1 MLWENDVIYEEKEDI
16 GIITL
21 NRPEKRNA
29 LSKGM
34 LSQLAD
40 ILYKIANERR
50 VKVVIIKGTGK
61 CFSSGHD
68 LKEILSS
75 DLHDAEETFD
85 IIKRV
90 MIAIR
95 EAPQPVIAQVHGYA
109 LAAGCQLVAA
119 CDLAV
124 ASEETKFALSGINVG
139 LFCFTPTVFVS
150 RNIAPKRAFELAFTG
165 DMITAQE
172 ALKWGLINKV
182 VPREKLE
189 EETMALAKRL
199 ARHSLSVLEAG
210 KKFFYRQLDLSWE
223 DALECATKTII
234 LWSQRKEVKK
244 GITAFLEKK

>member
-1 MLWENDVIYEEKEDI
+1 MENEVIYEEREEI

-29 LSKGM
+29 LSKSM

-40 ILYKIANERR
+40 ILHKIADERR
-50 VKVVIIKGTGK
+50 VKVAIIKGAGK

-68 LKEILSS
+68 LKEVLNS
-75 DLHDAEETFD
+75 DLHDAEETFEN
-85 IIKRV
+85 IKRV

-150 RNIAPKRAFELAFTG
+150 RNISAKRAFEMAFTG
-165 DMITAQE
+165 EMITAQE
-172 ALKWGLINKV
+172 ALEWGLVNKV
-182 VPREKLE
+182 VPKEKLE
-189 EETMALAKRL
+189 EETMALAKKL
-199 ARHSLSVLEAG
+199 ARHSLSVLETG
-210 KKFFYRQLDLSWE
+210 KKFFYRQLDLDWE
-223 DALECATKTII
+223 NALEYATKTII
-234 LWSQRKEVKK
+234 LWSQTEEVKK
-244 GITAFLEKK
+244 GIMAFLEKK

>member
-1 MLWENDVIYEEKEDI
+1 MKDEVLYEEKEGI
-16 GIITL
+16 GVITL
-21 NRPEKRNA
+21 NRPERRNA
-29 LSKGM
+29 LSKDM

-40 ILYKIANERR
+40 VLYKIAKEKRA
-50 VKVVIIKGTGK
+50 KVVIIKGVGK

-68 LKEILSS
+68 LKEVLNS
-75 DLHDAEETFD
+75 DLHEAEETFD

-90 MIAIR
+90 MMAIR

-150 RNIAPKRAFELAFTG
+150 RNILPKRTFELAFTG

-172 ALKWGLINKV
+172 ALKWGLVNKL

-189 EETMALAKRL
+189 EETIALAKRL

-210 KKFFYRQLDLSWE
+210 KKFFYKQLDLSWE
-223 DALECATKTII
+223 DALEYATKTII
-234 LWSQRKEVKK
+234 LWSQTEEVKK